1 MSKKLRSRKTEVAI
15 PVTEIEVEFRV
26 TIKEVHARTS
36 TICDKRSNTFT
47 FDFGH
52 DFEAA
57 RAWLECDETW
67 SDLGDMCAEARDHFA
82 AWQEAAR

>member
-1 MSKKLRSRKTEVAI
+1 MSKKLRNCKAEAANPATEV
-15 PVTEIEVEFRV
+15 EVEFRV
-26 TIKEVHARTS
+26 TIKEVHTRTS

-57 RAWLECDETW
+57 RAWLDSDETW
-67 SDLGDMCAEARDHFA
+67 TDLGDMCAEARDHFA
-82 AWQEAAR
+82 AWQGAK